1 MNRID
6 AQNTEV
12 DNNNLIALAT
22 VTSAPASKAAITI
35 DEKPI
40 VGGGCLGGGIAE
52 EVVPSIRDFLD
63 EDWHVMMRKSLA
75 KKSAK
80 AKEVAE
86 KAAAEAVAAVHWGH
100 LVTSVQMDALVK
112 AAAKAADAKTSS
124 LLRSLALKV
133 AKAADVK
140 AATTTSFLLRKLALK
155 VIKAADVKAAKRE
168 QKKEKDEAAKAKAK
182 LMRLAHVAYGKVM
195 EERATDAKENKLKV
209 AEERAALAI
218 IAAEKAAEEAEEAQ
232 KAVRALVADGDDEEE
247 AVDESLVVIGKAMK
261 VHDKENTTPEEA
273 ERLAVVEAAEEEL
286 DWSCEDSSS
295 EEEEEDEEWA

>member
-80 AKEVAE
+80 AKEEAE

-124 LLRSLALKV
+124 LLRSLALKA
-133 AKAADVK
+133 AKAADMK

-195 EERATDAKENKLKV
+195 EERATDVKENKLKV

-218 IAAEKAAEEAEEAQ
+218 IAAEKAAAEAAEAQ
-232 KAVRALVADGDDEEE
+232 KAVRALVDDDAEE

>member
-12 DNNNLIALAT
+12 DKNNLIALAT

-124 LLRSLALKV
+124 LLRSLALKA

-168 QKKEKDEAAKAKAK
+168 QKKEKAK

-195 EERATDAKENKLKV
+195 EESATDAKENKLKV

-218 IAAEKAAEEAEEAQ
+218 IAAEKAAAEAAEAQ
-232 KAVRALVADGDDEEE
+232 KAVRALVDVDDDDEEE